1 MAALIQHNYMYQGFP
16 WTKSKPLI
24 KRNPFEFLDGLCC
37 GEAGENRF
45 TNVRSKLGNVVS
57 KSWLANEYVVD
68 VLRDLDSDSPYTGF
82 STGEKLA
89 AEKYI
94 KKKIGHLIARM

>member
-24 KRNPFEFLDGLCC
+24 KRNPFEFLDDLCS
-37 GEAGENRF
+37 GEAGETRF
-45 TNVRSKLGNVVS
+45 TKVRSKLCDVVS
-57 KSWLANEYVVD
+57 KSWMSNEYVVD
-68 VLRDLDSDSPYTGF
+68 VLGDLDPDSPYAMF